1 MASESRT
8 TVRRSFLNSSIVLR
22 VLASVVFIP
31 CFIIITRRGGYHF
44 LALLDIVIF
53 IGLWEFYGMMEAK
66 GIRPYKAIGI
76 LAGLALSWYVF
87 LSKGAYASL
96 FLTLTL
102 LSIMILELTRRDGK
116 TAIYHISTTLLGVLY
131 VSFLASHMVL
141 LRELPHSAGL
151 DYSMGSSFVFL
162 AFVVTWACDT
172 GAYTIGT
179 LAGRRPLLPRVSEK
193 KTVEGSIGGLLCA
206 VAGAVVAKY
215 TFAGFLSLLQALILG
230 LTAGVIGQLGD
241 LVESMIKRDAE
252 IKDTSGTIPGHGG
265 VLDRFDSLLFT
276 SPLVYYFL
284 KFLIFK

>member
-1 MASESRT
+1 MTSESRT
-8 TVRRSFLNSSIVLR
+8 TARKPILHSSIVLR

-44 LALLDIVIF
+44 LALVDIIIF
-53 IGLWEFYGMMEAK
+53 IGMWEFYGMMEAK

-76 LAGLALSWYVF
+76 LAGLVLSWYVF
-87 LSKGAYASL
+87 LSRGAYANL

-102 LSIMILELTRRDGK
+102 VSIMTLELTRRDGK
-116 TAIYHISTTLLGVLY
+116 KAIYHISTTLLGVLY

-141 LRELPHSAGL
+141 LRELPLGANL
-151 DYSMGSSFVFL
+151 DYGRGSSFVFL
-162 AFVVTWACDT
+162 VFVITWACDT
-172 GAYTIGT
+172 GAYTVGT
-179 LAGRRPLLPRVSEK
+179 LVGRRPLLPRVSEK
-193 KTVEGSIGGLLCA
+193 KTVEGSVGGLVFA

-215 TFAGFLSLLQALILG
+215 TFADFLSLIYALTLG
-230 LTAGVIGQLGD
+230 LAAGVVGQLGD

-284 KFLIFK
+284 KLMILK